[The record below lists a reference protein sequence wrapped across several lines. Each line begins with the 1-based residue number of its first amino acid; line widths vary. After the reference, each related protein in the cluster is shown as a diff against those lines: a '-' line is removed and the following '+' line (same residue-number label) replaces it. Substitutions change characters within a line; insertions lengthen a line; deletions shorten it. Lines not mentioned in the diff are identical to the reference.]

1 MVSERDIYFYWAHW
15 VGGLLQEDIMRHR
28 ELDAERKRGNPEYI
42 AFAESQQAASYAE
55 YKQALK
61 EWVCC
66 VLRYD
71 PSQPLVQSHQE
82 AISIL
87 LPRFDWQKARTP

>member
-1 MVSERDIYFYWAHW
+1 MERDIYYPWSRL
-15 VGGLLQEDIMRHR
+15 VGALLQEDIMRHR
-28 ELDAERKRGNPEYI
+28 ELEAERKRGNPEHI

-61 EWVCC
+61 DWVLC

-71 PSQPLVQSHQE
+71 PSQPLVQMEQE

-87 LPRFDWQKARTP
+87 LPRFDWKKARGQ